1 MAQSPT
7 WSAPLLTA
15 MALLAGCTA
24 STIDSPAVAV
34 AVMDHEGAPL
44 GSVAV
49 APSCDPAVADAVR
62 RGFALLHNMTYTAAE
77 AEFASVLEEDPECGI
92 AHWGRA
98 MSFVHP
104 LWPDVPTAEQL
115 KLGAEILAE
124 AREADHLSALERSY
138 VEALAAYYEEAGSRT
153 EGERITGFWEG
164 WSRTAAAFPED
175 REAQL
180 FLALAEIARA
190 TSSANRVAD
199 QIAAGQRAEQVLQE
213 IPDHTGALH
222 YIIHAHDL
230 AELAERALPAA
241 RTYGEVAPDNSHAL
255 HMTSHIFTRVGQW
268 DESVRYNSRAADAGL
283 QNPVNGALAF
293 DYLHAVDYLVYAALQ
308 RGDDVF
314 AHRIRSDV
322 EALEGPIQN
331 HPASAYALAAVPVRI
346 ALERGDWASARTLPV
361 RQPEDF
367 PWDGY
372 PQFEAMVHF
381 ARGLG
386 AAREGAVAEAQAA
399 LAALQTLR
407 EAAGGLPI
415 QYDWATQVEIQ
426 EMALAAWLA
435 YMGGEIETGIQGMA
449 DAAELEATT
458 VKNPVTPGEVL
469 PAGELLGDML
479 ALENRHAEALEAYE
493 AALSRTPNRLNSLIG
508 AARAARAM
516 GDEQRADTHYRAI
529 LSMAVPEARLEAI
542 AEARRVAGGA

>member
-1 MAQSPT
+1 
-7 WSAPLLTA
+7 
-15 MALLAGCTA
+15 
-24 STIDSPAVAV
+24 
-34 AVMDHEGAPL
+34 
-44 GSVAV
+44 
-49 APSCDPAVADAVR
+49 
-62 RGFALLHNMTYTAAE
+62 
-77 AEFASVLEEDPECGI
+77 
-92 AHWGRA
+92 
-98 MSFVHP
+98 
-104 LWPDVPTAEQL
+104 
-115 KLGAEILAE
+115 
-124 AREADHLSALERSY
+124 
-138 VEALAAYYEEAGSRT
+138 
-153 EGERITGFWEG
+153 
-164 WSRTAAAFPED
+164 
-175 REAQL
+175 
-180 FLALAEIARA
+180 
-190 TSSANRVAD
+190 
-199 QIAAGQRAEQVLQE
+199 
-213 IPDHTGALH
+213 
-222 YIIHAHDL
+222 
-230 AELAERALPAA
+230 
-241 RTYGEVAPDNSHAL
+241 
-255 HMTSHIFTRVGQW
+255 
-268 DESVRYNSRAADAGL
+268 
-283 QNPVNGALAF
+283 
-293 DYLHAVDYLVYAALQ
+293 
-308 RGDDVF
+308 
-314 AHRIRSDV
+314 
-322 EALEGPIQN
+322 
-331 HPASAYALAAVPVRI
+331 
-346 ALERGDWASARTLPV
+346 
-361 RQPEDF
+361 
-367 PWDGY
+367 Y